1 MAGTNLTRAEAA
13 ERAQIVA
20 TQNYRI
26 ELDLT
31 TGEETFAAVTE
42 IDFEAT
48 PGADTFLDLIAKSV
62 ERVVL
67 NGAELDPASYQD
79 SRLPLPNLAAQNTVR
94 VEST

>member
-42 IDFEAT
+42 NDF
-48 PGADTFLDLIAKSV
+48 
-62 ERVVL
+62 
-67 NGAELDPASYQD
+67 
-79 SRLPLPNLAAQNTVR
+79 
-94 VEST
+94 